1 MLKEITEILNKANKV
16 DNWSINLVK
25 INVTKREGV
34 KYYIEELSDFDENG
48 ILRTLKDIVQ
58 IYTNGEKAS
67 LYNDI
72 EVYNSDTISNVI
84 YKMDITNELIKDT
97 YDLFISALSNP
108 DRESDPTKNKY
119 DCYVLKSSI
128 DENGEDIPIKFIFM
142 KNPIKVLKNKFIKL
156 GNKYK
161 EITDKVIG
169 LELSIDMIVYGNIIY
184 FFNNSGEK
192 LFNMERAYKAV
203 CKEKLEKIR
212 EMEVVSDIETF
223 MSVANSGHNPKK
235 FISFNKEKLKL
246 LEDKKMKDSISTKFN
261 IPLING
267 KFDTSN
273 DEASKKLIKLLCD
286 KGKIDPFNN
295 KPVEVAGSKEWK

>member
-235 FISFNKEKLKL
+235 FIFFNKEKLKL
-246 LEDKKMKDSISTKFN
+246 LEDKKMKDIISTKFN